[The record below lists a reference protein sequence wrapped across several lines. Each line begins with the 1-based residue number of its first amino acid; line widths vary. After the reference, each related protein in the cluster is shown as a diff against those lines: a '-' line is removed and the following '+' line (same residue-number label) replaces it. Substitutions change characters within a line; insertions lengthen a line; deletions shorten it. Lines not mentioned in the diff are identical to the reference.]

1 MTSKRNIILSICWQ
15 AAKNSKCSM
24 PAQSIISGLTRAGH
38 LLDERLAARPS
49 FTSRPN
55 RDIVSKA
62 NGGTDAPLDNES

>member
-15 AAKNSKCSM
+15 AAKNSRCSM
-24 PAQSIISGLTRAGH
+24 PAQSVISGLARVGH
-38 LLDERLAARPS
+38 VLDERLAARHS

-62 NGGTDAPLDNES
+62 NGDSNASIDNES